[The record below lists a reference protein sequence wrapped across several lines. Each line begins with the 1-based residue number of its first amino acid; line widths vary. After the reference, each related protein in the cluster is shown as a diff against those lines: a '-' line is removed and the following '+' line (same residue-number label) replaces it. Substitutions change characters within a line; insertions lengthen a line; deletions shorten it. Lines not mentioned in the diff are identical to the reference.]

1 MAESVPLDNRSELLP
16 STTSAMGSDW
26 VYSNKYE
33 FPYGTGLKFS
43 QSLSLDINKNELC
56 LG

>member
-1 MAESVPLDNRSELLP
+1 MAGLVPLDNRSELLP

-33 FPYGTGLKFS
+33 FPMEQASNSVRAYL
-43 QSLSLDINKNELC
+43 
-56 LG
+56 